1 MEVVDMPLEILG
13 SSADLRT
20 NTPVVYAQLPIS
32 EYLDLVGSNFY
43 DFFIQRKREKHK
55 AYDRMKKDIVDG
67 ALLPSITLAV
77 KPDQVRK
84 VIDNIAVAT
93 ELKKML
99 EIPGQVY
106 ILDGLQRTF
115 ILNDLKSNGVEF
127 VDNQKVH
134 VEFWLE
140 ENIKHLIYRI
150 IVLNAGQKPMTMRHQ
165 VELLFLALKT
175 KLETDLGISI
185 ITERDLARRTSA
197 RKYSLD
203 RVASSYH
210 CFMTKSP
217 EVNKENIVAKTLIEA
232 DVLDSDEDELA
243 IVYEDYKLYLDSY
256 AKLDDE
262 ICRVYKGNVERNIP
276 TGANWFGSE
285 NVMNSFFAAVSI
297 FGKDDQRKERAS
309 TALLKLLVSLENA
322 SEGDDVLGIE
332 QLQRLID
339 AINPR
344 KVNIGVATRKLICG
358 GFREFFREDGDASLK
373 DCWIAEA
380 E

>member
-1 MEVVDMPLEILG
+1 MALELLG
-13 SSADLRT
+13 FSRDLRT

-32 EYLDLVGSNFY
+32 EYLNLVGKNFY

-77 KPDQVRK
+77 KPDQVDDLLTK
-84 VIDNIAVAT
+84 IGNLG
-93 ELKKML
+93 ELKLLL
-99 EIPGQVY
+99 EKPDQVY

-115 ILNDLKSNGVEF
+115 ILNDLKNSGVEF
-127 VDNQKVH
+127 IKDQKVH

-140 ENIKHLIYRI
+140 KNIKHLIYRI

-165 VELLFLALKT
+165 VELLFLALKS
-175 KLETDLGISI
+175 KLETDIGIEI

-203 RVASSYH
+203 RIASSYH

-232 DVLDSDEDELA
+232 DVLDSGEEELA
-243 IVYEDYKLYLDSY
+243 TVYEDFKLYLDVY
-256 AKLDDE
+256 AKLDDQ
-262 ICRVYKGNVERNIP
+262 ICRIYKGNAEKNIP

-297 FGKDDQRKERAS
+297 FGKDNTRKQRAS
-309 TALLKLLVSLENA
+309 DSLVKMLVKLENA
-322 SEGDDVLGIE
+322 QEGDDILGIE
-332 QLQRLID
+332 HLQKLID

-344 KVNIGVATRKLICG
+344 KVNVGFATRKLICG
-358 GFREFFREDGDASLK
+358 GFREYFREDGDVLLR
-373 DCWIAEA
+373 DCWISEA